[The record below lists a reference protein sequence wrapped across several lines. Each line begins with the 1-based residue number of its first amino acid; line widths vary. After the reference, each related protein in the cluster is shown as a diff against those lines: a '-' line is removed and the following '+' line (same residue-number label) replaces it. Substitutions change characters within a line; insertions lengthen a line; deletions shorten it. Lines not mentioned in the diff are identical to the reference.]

1 MPDTKFMGFK
11 PAQKVYFIT
20 GEYPNENYDSGH
32 IKLLFESF
40 RENIPWAAL
49 TVFPM
54 QQLNKPCAELFLTS
68 ADAKNEIE
76 RRRDEIRAKYYA
88 ETGETLADLAKFMVT
103 HDCVTGNDPIARS
116 VALDRLEHF
125 GIEVIE

>member
-54 QQLNKPCAELFLTS
+54 QQLNKPCAELLLTPT
-68 ADAKNEIE
+68 DAKTKSNAAVTKSGRNIMLKLEKHSPIWRNSWSHMIAPLAATPSQE
-76 RRRDEIRAKYYA
+76 AWRL
-88 ETGETLADLAKFMVT
+88 TGWNT
-103 HDCVTGNDPIARS
+103 S
-116 VALDRLEHF
+116 VSK
-125 GIEVIE
+125 

>member
-1 MPDTKFMGFK
+1 MPHDKFLGFQPK
-11 PAQKVYFIT
+11 QKVYYII

-40 RENIPWAAL
+40 QENIPWATL

-116 VALDRLEHF
+116 VALDRLNHF

>member
-54 QQLNKPCAELFLTS
+54 QQLNKPCAELFLTPT
-68 ADAKNEIE
+68 DAKNEIE

-103 HDCVTGNDPIARS
+103 HDCATGSDPIARS